1 MQQEQRMTQNVTL
14 YPVLTGIPQPLQR
27 QRLSF
32 SRDSGTVTIPQTR
45 RVSWKAKQ
53 RPVPLSAPDKNGNM
67 WCFWRQDFRYE
78 DAPPVPKVIQMY
90 ERIAGTSESLVPD
103 DEGLNT
109 PTVDEEVP
117 IPFEIINGQA
127 VFSGID
133 FGDFELYDLDLPD
146 NDMGIV
152 FRYCHFKELCMNA
165 RDRDD
170 NDIASSITLEH
181 CTVHGYAYFSGRS
194 YEKGLRIVSCR
205 FLDAPHA
212 RLDLGAIYYG
222 ASGTKV
228 YLANNHF
235 EVFVDFFDA
244 WLGDLTVI
252 NNFFLKGS
260 NVFDPDEW
268 LETDTRHVEGN
279 TGEITL
285 TEHP

>member
-1 MQQEQRMTQNVTL
+1 MKKSKMIKSITVYPGLKERPHGLHGQATSLPKDHTFQTL
-14 YPVLTGIPQPLQR
+14 
-27 QRLSF
+27 
-32 SRDSGTVTIPQTR
+32 PQTL
-45 RVSWKAKQ
+45 RVSWKAQ
-53 RPVPLSAPDKNGNM
+53 QTPVPLSAPDKNGDM
-67 WCFWRQDFRYE
+67 WCFWRQDFRHE
-78 DAPPVPKVIQMY
+78 DAPLVPKVIQMY

-103 DEGLNT
+103 DEGLDT
-109 PTVDEEVP
+109 PAEDEEVP
-117 IPFEIINGQA
+117 IPFDIIDGQA

-146 NDMGIV
+146 NEMGIV
-152 FRYCHFKELCMNA
+152 FRYCHFKDLSMNA
-165 RDRDD
+165 RDRED

-194 YEKGLRIVSCR
+194 YEKGLRIVNCR
-205 FLDAPHA
+205 FLDIPRA
-212 RLDLGAIYYG
+212 RLDLSAIYYG
-222 ASGTKV
+222 ASGTQV

-260 NVFDPDEW
+260 NVFNPDEW
-268 LETDTRHVEGN
+268 LEADTRHVQGN
-279 TGEITL
+279 TGEITP